1 MEGIAQFRTAVEHL
15 YIHIPFCPQLCDY
28 CSFYSEKG
36 DAAKTGRFL
45 DALIAEA
52 QMATGKMEVRPRTVF
67 FGGGTPSALSVAQFD
82 KLLGALRNLRGL
94 FDAVEEWTIEMNP
107 ATVSADKARLLRD
120 YGVNRISMGVQAFD
134 DDTLKMLNRV
144 HDSAQVIR
152 SYDILRAAGF
162 DRVNLDLIFAVPG
175 QTMAQW
181 EQTLRKAMSL
191 DPDHMSCYCL
201 TYEEDTEFWNRLQAG
216 RYSVDES
223 LEAEMFLR
231 TRHLLREAGFDQYEI
246 SNYAKPGLE
255 CRHNLAY
262 WNGRDYAGWGPSAFG
277 TVRALR
283 YQNVANTDIYCERI
297 EQLGAAVEFTEALD
311 GDMRQRESWMFG
323 LRTRDGI
330 DAEAVQ
336 QRYPGQMAPFIGQ
349 GWVEIR
355 DGRLTLTESGLL
367 FADEVAGIFV

>member
-1 MEGIAQFRTAVEHL
+1 MPRRKWPPGKWRCVRE
-15 YIHIPFCPQLCDY
+15 
-28 CSFYSEKG
+28 
-36 DAAKTGRFL
+36 RF
-45 DALIAEA
+45 
-52 QMATGKMEVRPRTVF
+52 F